1 MKKKRHA
8 FFNGEWEDF
17 ELEFIE
23 SYIPLWRQNIMKVV
37 SDLFIHRMEIEMS
50 QAELAEKIGTT
61 QSVITRFERMGRT
74 PSLEFIYRVAK
85 GLGVNI
91 KPLSIKKNNSLDS
104 LVVPR
109 NHDDD
114 QQWKIDVISIVE
126 ELKEH
131 RIKENITQAE
141 LAERMDTTQSVIA
154 RFERMGRIPTVEFI
168 YRVAEGLNVEL
179 EPISVLKSVPS
190 FPLPQKHKDDQS
202 GYALMSN

>member
-1 MKKKRHA
+1 MTNKRHA
-8 FFNGEWEDF
+8 FLRGEWEDF
-17 ELEFIE
+17 ELEFYD
-23 SYIPLWRQNIMKVV
+23 SFVPLWEQNIIRVV
-37 SDLFIHRMEIEMS
+37 SDLFIRRIKIRMS

-61 QSVITRFERMGRT
+61 QSVITRFERKGRT
-74 PSLEFIYRVAK
+74 PTLEFIYRVAK
-85 GLGVNI
+85 GLDVNI

-109 NHDDD
+109 NYDDD

>member
-1 MKKKRHA
+1 MKKQRT
-8 FFNGEWEDF
+8 FFNEDWEDF
-17 ELEFIE
+17 ELEFID
-23 SYIPLWRQNIMKVV
+23 SYIPLWEQNIIQVV
-37 SDLFIHRMEIEMS
+37 SDLFVHRIKTGVS
-50 QAELAEKIGTT
+50 QAELAKRIKTT

-74 PSLEFIYRVAK
+74 PTLEFIYRVAK
-85 GLGVNI
+85 GLDVNI

-109 NHDDD
+109 NYDDD
-114 QQWKIDVISIVE
+114 QQWKRDVISIVE

-154 RFERMGRIPTVEFI
+154 RFERMGRMPTVEFI

-190 FPLPQKHKDDQS
+190 FPLPRKQKDGQS